1 MQNQQSDVNQQDLS
15 VIHHLILLDRSAS
28 MRDIRYGVIAIFNQY
43 LQRLKEDSS
52 DVKKHVITFYSFAKP
67 RLGVVLQEHYRQVDA
82 CNVNELD
89 LESYQPK
96 GDTPLNDAIV
106 RASRLLYTQL
116 ELSGV
121 VSKVNFTII
130 TDGKENASVV
140 ETDDT
145 VKTWI
150 LMLQNKGWEI
160 EYLGLGINPERDSIN
175 KGIRHHKSFDKNPDG
190 MMAFL
195 THINS
200 KI

>member
-1 MQNQQSDVNQQDLS
+1 MQNQKSDVNQQDLS

-67 RLGVVLQEHYRQVDA
+67 SHFVLGDVRQD
-82 CNVNELD
+82 VNELD

-175 KGIRHHKSFDKNPDG
+175 KGIRHHKSFDKSPDG

-195 THINS
+195 THMHN